1 MCSGNYVCDF
11 AVGSY
16 TVGNLQL
23 DDGTKAAIN
32 ESTYVSAIDSVEKL
46 QHDPDHFDRP
56 TTVDR
61 AESMISG
68 ISAAGVIDHEAQYG
82 NFNYTYCGESRP
94 SGPHW
99 VGLTAGSCKLC
110 SLTTPNPPSNW
121 FMENASTSSQLSL
134 AGEPWRVEILQV
146 TYNNTNLYF

>member
-1 MCSGNYVCDF
+1 
-11 AVGSY
+11 
-16 TVGNLQL
+16 VGNLQL
-23 DDGTKAAIN
+23 DDGAKAAID
-32 ESTYVSAIDSVEKL
+32 ESMYASAIDSVEKL

-56 TTVDR
+56 TTTNR

-68 ISAAGVIDHEAQYG
+68 ISAAGLIDHEAQYG
-82 NFNYTYCGESRP
+82 DDDYMYYSESRP

-99 VGLTAGSCKLC
+99 VWLTAGSCKLC
-110 SLTTPNPPSNW
+110 SLTAPNPPSNW

-146 TYNNTNLYF
+146 TYDKTNLYFLTFKKLLF